1 MYVTLTELIE
11 ILALIVLIV
20 EVIMSFRD
28 HGNKKN

>member
-11 ILALIVLIV
+11 LLALIVLIV
-20 EVIMSFRD
+20 EVIMSFHD